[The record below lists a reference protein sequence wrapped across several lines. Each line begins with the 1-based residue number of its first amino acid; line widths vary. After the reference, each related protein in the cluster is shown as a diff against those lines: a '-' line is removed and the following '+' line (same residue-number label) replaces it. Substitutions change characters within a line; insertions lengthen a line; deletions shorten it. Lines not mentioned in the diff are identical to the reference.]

1 MTNPRRTRR
10 SAKTA
15 GAKFERQIA
24 DYLRD
29 QLHTPEIDR
38 LVKTGT
44 KDRGDIGNVRDSHG
58 RLIAIEAKNT
68 HRLDLPAWTREAAQ
82 EAENYGA
89 HVGVVVHKR
98 HGVGDPGQ
106 QWVTLTLDDLIHLI
120 RKETP

>member
-1 MTNPRRTRR
+1 MARNRQ
-10 SAKTA
+10 SAKAA
-15 GAKFERQIA
+15 GARFERLVS

-29 QLHTPEIDR
+29 RLDSPEIDR

-44 KDRGDIGNVRDSHG
+44 KDRGDVGNVRDSHD
-58 RLIAIEAKNT
+58 RLIAVECKNT

-98 HGVGDPGQ
+98 HGIGTPGD

-120 RKETP
+120 RKDQP

>member
-1 MTNPRRTRR
+1 MTAPRRNRR
-10 SAKTA
+10 SAKAA
-15 GAKFERQIA
+15 GARFERELA

-44 KDRGDIGNVRDSHG
+44 KDRGDIGNVRDSLG
-58 RLIAIEAKNT
+58 RLIAVEAKNT

-89 HVGVVVHKR
+89 HVGLVIHKR
-98 HGVGDPGQ
+98 HGVAAPGQ
-106 QWVTLTLDDLIHLI
+106 QWVTLTVDDLVKLI
-120 RKETP
+120 TD